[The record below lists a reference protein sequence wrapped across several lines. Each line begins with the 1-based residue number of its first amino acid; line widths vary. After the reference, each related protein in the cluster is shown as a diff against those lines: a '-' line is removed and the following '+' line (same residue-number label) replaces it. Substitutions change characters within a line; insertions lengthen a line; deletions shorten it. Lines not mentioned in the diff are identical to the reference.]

1 MATNGNESVERRS
14 REVARDE
21 LDRSL
26 QHYAKREDVTR
37 ELGDLEIRITEKL
50 GNLET
55 RIIKWAVGI
64 GLAIV
69 GISIS
74 AALLIHRLLGS
85 SGS

>member
-1 MATNGNESVERRS
+1 MATDGNESVERRS

-55 RIIKWAVGI
+55 RIIKWAVSI
-64 GLAIV
+64 GLALV
-69 GISIS
+69 GILIS
-74 AALLIHRLLGS
+74 AVFFIYRFLGS